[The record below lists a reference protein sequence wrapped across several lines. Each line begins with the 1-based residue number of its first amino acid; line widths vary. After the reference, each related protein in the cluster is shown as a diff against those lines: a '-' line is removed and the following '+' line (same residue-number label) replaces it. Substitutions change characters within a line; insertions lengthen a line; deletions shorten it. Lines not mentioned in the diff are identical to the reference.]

1 MNQSQL
7 LLIFL
12 RSSWNRRAWEANTV
26 IDETIFSVYPHLR
39 KKQSELEF
47 GYKISHENLSKEQ
60 QKIHVLP
67 LGSRLHP

>member
-1 MNQSQL
+1 MYGTD
-7 LLIFL
+7 LISFIHPVIH
-12 RSSWNRRAWEANTV
+12 RAWEANTV

-60 QKIHVLP
+60 RTIHVLP